1 MVLTGLSVQEVGS
14 KRMANK
20 QQIKKSERNWLV
32 QKGKCTWKNSKT
44 NESWLWD
51 LGTVVKDSVPKM
63 ITGCSLFAR
72 LWVGAPQLMSGDE
85 SQKKNHILV
94 WIKHNMMPDAFHS
107 KIVDCAH
114 DMSQRDWKW
123 DGLSSWP
130 ERLWLEL
137 RCSFCRIKIETKPFW
152 LCLITKQAARENLRH
167 VKMSSATS

>member
-1 MVLTGLSVQEVGS
+1 MFKVSKLPRYPYSNAQINSRSKNLAENKLWESSHEWNSPNVPELIYVHFVLQSPTGPANNWVSKLVSTRRISIAGHLRLMVLTGLSVQEVGS

-72 LWVGAPQLMSGDE
+72 FWVGAPQLMSGDE
-85 SQKKNHILV
+85 SQKKI
-94 WIKHNMMPDAFHS
+94 IF
-107 KIVDCAH
+107 
-114 DMSQRDWKW
+114 
-123 DGLSSWP
+123 LS
-130 ERLWLEL
+130 E
-137 RCSFCRIKIETKPFW
+137 
-152 LCLITKQAARENLRH
+152 
-167 VKMSSATS
+167 